1 MHARPR
7 QRRHSARDL
16 ETILGV
22 TSALAAPFDLIT
34 MLAEVVSA
42 AKQVLNADR
51 GSVWLYDSAADELVL
66 EVATGIKPVRVPAG
80 AGLVGAC
87 ARARQIINVPD
98 CYADPRF
105 DPGVDKRSGYRTRCM
120 LTLPLV
126 DHKDVLVGV
135 MQVLNKAGGGV
146 FDDHDEALATAL
158 AAQCAVALQRVR
170 MTEAV
175 IEGEKMRQEL
185 EMARVVQMSTLPASM
200 PALPGYDVYGTFKP
214 ADLTGGDTFD
224 LAALDQGLLVVLGD
238 ATGHGIAPALSVT
251 QMQAM
256 LRMAFRLGADLETA
270 FREVNNQLADTLAS
284 DRFITAFVGMLDAE
298 AHLLHF
304 HSGGQGPIL
313 HFQAA
318 LGSCARYKPTSFP
331 LGAMHLSA
339 LKPMVTLPMRPGDI
353 LLVLSDGI
361 YEYHD
366 SGGDQFGEARV
377 EEIVRSHHGASMER
391 LSATL
396 LDAVQAFAAGA
407 PQEDDITVVLVK
419 REPAPA
425 GTHRSFERSF
435 DSIEAIFAFTSEA
448 FARQGIEPEF
458 LPVVDLAVEELFTN
472 MVKYSTMSSAAVR
485 IDLARIDGGVEVTL
499 TDYDVEPFDVTQAP
513 DADIE
518 LPLEQRK
525 PGGLGL
531 HLIRRLVDSIEYEY
545 SRESRQS
552 RTTFRKTRAGRPDA
566 GGGANKGEEHAR
578 D

>member
-1 MHARPR
+1 MQARPR

-284 DRFITAFVGMLDAE
+284 NRFITAFVGMLDAD

-331 LGAMHLSA
+331 LGAMRLSA

-377 EEIVRSHHGASMER
+377 EEIVRSHHGASMEQ

-419 REPAPA
+419 RESAPA
-425 GTHRSFERSF
+425 GIHRSFERSF
-435 DSIEAIFAFTSEA
+435 DSIEAIFAFTSDA
-448 FARQGIEPEF
+448 FARQGIDPEF

-518 LPLEQRK
+518 LPIEQRK

-552 RTTFRKTRAGRPDA
+552 RTRFRKTRAGRPA
-566 GGGANKGEEHAR
+566 SGSAANKGE
-578 D
+578 